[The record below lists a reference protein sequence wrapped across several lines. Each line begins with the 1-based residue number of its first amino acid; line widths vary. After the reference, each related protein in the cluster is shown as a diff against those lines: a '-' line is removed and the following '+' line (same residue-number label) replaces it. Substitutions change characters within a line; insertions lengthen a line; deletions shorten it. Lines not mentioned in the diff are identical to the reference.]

1 MPVKNYKHIFFDLDR
16 TLWDFDK
23 NSNET
28 FLEIHNKYALES
40 RGVTGFP
47 DFCNVYH
54 EINLGLWDDYRK
66 GLILKEVMN
75 VKRFS
80 LTLSSFGIEDDA
92 LSLSMA
98 EDYIRISP
106 TKRHLY
112 DGTTRVLEYLQQKY
126 TLHIITNGFE
136 EVQHKKLEHSGLN
149 KYFTHVITSEDAGFK
164 KPDINIFRYACAI
177 AGANEA
183 DSLMI
188 GDDVD
193 VDIIGAAAAG
203 IDQLLVDFEHKYPAS
218 GATYTVHTLEEIIG
232 IL

>member
-23 NSNET
+23 NANET

-40 RGVTGFP
+40 LGVTDFP
-47 DFCNVYH
+47 DFYNVFH

-66 GLILKEVMN
+66 GLIVKEVLS
-75 VKRFS
+75 VKRFA
-80 LTLSSFGIEDDA
+80 LTLSSFGIEDD
-92 LSLSMA
+92 SLSINMA
-98 EDYIRISP
+98 ADYINISP
-106 TKRHLY
+106 TKKHLY
-112 DGTTRVLEYLQQKY
+112 AGTIELLDYLLHKY
-126 TLHIITNGFE
+126 PLHIITNGFE

-149 KYFTHVITSEDAGFK
+149 KYFTHVITSEDAGYK

-183 DSLMI
+183 DSIMI
-188 GDDVD
+188 GDDVE

-203 IDQLLVDFEHKYPAS
+203 IDQLLVDFEHKYPES
-218 GATYTVHTLEEIIG
+218 GATYTVNGLEEIIG

>member
-28 FLEIHNKYALES
+28 FLEIHNKYTLEA
-40 RGVTGFP
+40 RGVPGFY
-47 DFCNVYH
+47 DFCSVYRD
-54 EINLGLWDDYRK
+54 INLSLWDDYRK

-92 LSLSMA
+92 LSVNMA

-106 TKRHLY
+106 TKNHLY
-112 DGTTRVLEYLQQKY
+112 DGAIQMLDYLQDKY

-177 AGANEA
+177 AGAGVT

-188 GDDVD
+188 GDDLE

-203 IDQLLVDFEHKYPAS
+203 IDQLLVDFEYKYPES
-218 GATYTVHTLEEIIG
+218 GATYTVHALEEIIG